1 MNKIGVLGCGRVGFP
16 LAKTLLDNGY
26 KVNGTS
32 RSLDKILKLSKSGI
46 NSYQYVINQNFNE
59 SPFYKSLDL
68 LIITIPFGKNKM
80 KSKSFHDFITQL
92 VEIVK
97 KESIKNVIYL
107 SSISVYGSSNKLSNE
122 KTKCN
127 PISESAIKIL
137 YVEKILNNGPFKTM
151 NIRLGGLIGNN
162 IHPIHSIS
170 GKEFNKGDQLIN
182 LIHID
187 DVVGIILKILDRFP
201 NENNIYNAV
210 SPYHPLK
217 RDYYTLIAK
226 ELKILPPKFIFGE
239 RLRKIISSD
248 KFIKEF
254 KYNFK
259 QKKLLINI

>member
-26 KVNGTS
+26 KVNGTA
-32 RSLDKILKLSKSGI
+32 RSSDKILKLSKSGI
-46 NSYQYVINQNFNE
+46 NSYQYVINKNFNE
-59 SPFYKSLDL
+59 SPFYRSLDL
-68 LIITIPFGKNKM
+68 LIITVPFGKNKM
-80 KSKSFHDFITQL
+80 KSKGFHDFITQL
-92 VEIVK
+92 VEITK

-107 SSISVYGSSNKLSNE
+107 SSISVYGSSNRLLDE

-137 YVEKILNNGPFKTM
+137 SVEKILNNGPFKTM

-226 ELKILPPKFIFGE
+226 EFKVLPPKFIIGE
-239 RLRKIISSD
+239 KLRKIISSD